1 MNIDTYIMEGKYL
14 KLLIIGGTGFLGHCL
29 VDAALRHGHSV
40 TVFNRGRNN
49 NVVGP
54 DVEKLL
60 GDRKSN
66 LEALKGR
73 QWDVAI
79 DTCGMAP
86 WDVKMSGSMLANSVE
101 HYTFI
106 SSISV
111 YSKLDKPLMDENTEV
126 CTLSEEE
133 MDEMKSDTTGQ
144 ALYKYYGA
152 AKYLCEQEAERA
164 MPGRVLNVRPGLLV
178 GAYDKSDRFTYWVRR
193 IAMGGEVMCPGN
205 PDAPVQFI
213 DTRDIAEWII
223 RACEKRVVGVFN
235 ATGPKEAL
243 TMGSL
248 LEKIRETSKIN
259 SALKWVSE
267 EFLLNNNVQYWSDM
281 PLWIPDG
288 INSPGFLS
296 ADINKAL
303 NEGLEF
309 RPLSQT
315 IQSILDW
322 DETRDKSIK
331 LNAGITLDRERE
343 LLNLWSNS

>member
-1 MNIDTYIMEGKYL
+1 MNIDSYITGVKYL
-14 KLLIIGGTGFLGHCL
+14 KLLIIGGTGFLGRCL
-29 VDAALRHGHSV
+29 VDSALKHGHSV

-54 DVEKLL
+54 EVEKLA
-60 GDRKSN
+60 GDRKDN
-66 LEALKGR
+66 LDLLKGR

-79 DTCGMAP
+79 DTCGLAP
-86 WDVKMSGSMLANSVE
+86 WDVKMSANILANSVE

-111 YSKLDKPLMDENTEV
+111 YSKLDKPGIDENTEV
-126 CTLSEEE
+126 CAISDEE
-133 MDEMKSDTTGQ
+133 MDEMKSDHTGD

-178 GAYDKSDRFTYWVRR
+178 GAYDRSDRFTYWVRR
-193 IAMGGEVMCPGN
+193 VAMGGEVLCPGN
-205 PDAPVQFI
+205 PEAPVQFI

-223 RACEKRVVGVFN
+223 RSCEKRVVGVFN
-235 ATGPKEAL
+235 ATGPKDSL
-243 TMGSL
+243 TMGCL
-248 LEKIRETSKIN
+248 LENIKESSN
-259 SALKWVSE
+259 SNAVLKWVSE
-267 EFLLNNNVQYWSDM
+267 EFLFNNSVQYWSDM
-281 PLWIPDG
+281 PLWIPEG

-296 ADINKAL
+296 ANIKKAL

-322 DETRDKSIK
+322 DKTRDKSIK
-331 LNAGITLDRERE
+331 LNAGITMERERE